1 MAFLAAVPAWV
12 GTAMAVAGAVSSIA
26 GGFSAA
32 NAAKTAAQRQKTEAE
47 FEAEQMTQA
56 AGQAIATSQRDA
68 IEQRRQARLL
78 QSRAIAIS
86 GASGASVTDPTVLN
100 LIGDI
105 AGQGSYRAAVA
116 LYQGEDKARQLNM
129 GAAAKRYEGEVALE
143 TGRNKA
149 RAYQI
154 QGITGALGN
163 TATMF
168 GKYGGGGPG
177 AFAGTSAAG
186 GSNLLLD
193 TGITNPMIG

>member
-154 QGITGALGN
+154 QGITGALSS
-163 TATMF
+163 ASTMF
-168 GKYGGGGPG
+168 GKYGGGGPQ
-177 AFAGTSAAG
+177 AINTAAG

>member
-1 MAFLAAVPAWV
+1 MAFLAAIPAWV

-32 NAAKTAAQRQKTEAE
+32 SAAKTTAQRQKTEAD
-47 FEAEQMTQA
+47 FEAAQMAQA
-56 AGQAIATSQRDA
+56 GGQAIASSQREA

-86 GASGASVTDPTVLN
+86 GASGAGVTDPSVLN

-129 GAAAKRYEGEVALE
+129 GATAKLYEGDVALE

-149 RAYQI
+149 KAYQL
-154 QGITGALGN
+154 QGITGALGSAS
-163 TATMF
+163 TLF
-168 GKYGGGGPG
+168 GRFGAGGPK
-177 AFAGTSAAG
+177 AFNTAAG
-186 GSNLLLD
+186 GSNLLMD

>member
-1 MAFLAAVPAWV
+1 MAFLAAIPAWV
-12 GTAMAVAGAVSSIA
+12 GTAMSVAGAVSSIA

-32 NAAKTAAQRQKTEAE
+32 NAAKTTAERQKAEAE

-68 IEQRRQARLL
+68 IEQRRQARLV

-86 GASGASVTDPTVLN
+86 AASGASVTDPTVVN

-154 QGITGALGN
+154 QGITGALGSAS
-163 TATMF
+163 TLF

-177 AFAGTSAAG
+177 AFSASAPAG
-186 GSNLLLD
+186 GANLLMD

>member
-1 MAFLAAVPAWV
+1 
-12 GTAMAVAGAVSSIA
+12 MAVVGAVTSVA

-32 NAAKTAAQRQKTEAE
+32 NAARTTAERQKAAADFEAAQMA
-47 FEAEQMTQA
+47 QA
-56 AGQAIATSQRDA
+56 SGQAIASSQREA
-68 IEQRRQARLL
+68 EEQRRQARLL
-78 QSRAIAIS
+78 QSRAIALS

-105 AGQGSYRAAVA
+105 ASKGSYRAAVA

-129 GAAAKRYEGEVALE
+129 GADAKRYEGEVALE

-149 RAYQI
+149 RAYQL
-154 QGITGALGN
+154 QGITGALGS
-163 TATMF
+163 ASTMF
-168 GKYGGGGPG
+168 GRFGGGGPQ
-177 AFAGTSAAG
+177 AFNTAAG

>member
-1 MAFLAAVPAWV
+1 
-12 GTAMAVAGAVSSIA
+12 MAVAGAVSSIA

-129 GAAAKRYEGEVALE
+129 AADAKRYEGDVALE

-149 RAYQI
+149 KAYQI
-154 QGITGALGN
+154 QGVTGALGS
-163 TATMF
+163 ASTMF
-168 GKYGGGGPG
+168 GRFGGGGPQ
-177 AFAGTSAAG
+177 AFNTAAG